1 MTAQDT
7 TPALRARAMASLHRA
22 QAPHQ
27 SGAPAGKPVRRL
39 PVQKDWP
46 IWALVA
52 AQIGILLGALSL

>member
-22 QAPHQ
+22 QASHE
-27 SGAPAGKPVRRL
+27 SATPAGKPVRRL

-46 IWALVA
+46 TWAIVT
-52 AQIGILLGALSL
+52 AQLGRQTTK